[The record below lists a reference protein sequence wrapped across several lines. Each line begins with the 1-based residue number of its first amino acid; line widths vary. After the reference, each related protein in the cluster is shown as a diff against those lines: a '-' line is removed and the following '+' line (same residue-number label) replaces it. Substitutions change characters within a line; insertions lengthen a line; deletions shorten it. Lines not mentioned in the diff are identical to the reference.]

1 MVMVHTIDKLVSR
14 LFGVVMKKFLLILLP
29 FLGILFASSASA
41 GEKEIRST
49 LQALDPNTPIQSIK
63 PSKIAGLY
71 EVVIGSEVYYA
82 SVDGRYIFNGDIF
95 DAKTRENL
103 TSLTRG
109 KIVMGVLDK
118 VGESG
123 MIIYEPKKV
132 RATLTVFTDV
142 DCPYCRKF
150 HEDMPQHLAN
160 GIRVRY
166 VMFPLRG
173 LNSDVYRKEVSVWC
187 SKDRKKAFDDAKGG
201 KAIKQTE
208 CANPIADNF
217 ILAQKL
223 GVNST
228 PTLMTDKG
236 VLIPG
241 YMPPAHLAAR
251 LGITPLKKAEN

>member
-1 MVMVHTIDKLVSR
+1 
-14 LFGVVMKKFLLILLP
+14 MKKILLVLVPLFSVFLL
-29 FLGILFASSASA
+29 STASA
-41 GEKEIRST
+41 GEREIRQA
-49 LQALDPNTPIQSIK
+49 LQGLDPNTPVQSIK
-63 PSKIAGLY
+63 PAKIDGLF
-71 EVVIGSEVYYA
+71 EVVIGNEVYYVSA
-82 SVDGRYIFNGDIF
+82 NGRYIFNGDIY
-95 DAKTRENL
+95 DASTRENL
-103 TSLTRG
+103 TSITRG
-109 KIVMGVLDK
+109 KIALKIIDK

-132 RATLTVFTDV
+132 RRTLTVFTDV

-150 HEDMPQHLAN
+150 HDDLPQHLAN

-173 LNSDVYRKEVSVWC
+173 LKSNVYRKEVSVWC
-187 SKDRKKAFDDAKGG
+187 SKDRKKALDEAKAG
-201 KAIKQTE
+201 KAIKVKQ
-208 CANPIADNF
+208 CANPIADNY

-236 VLIPG
+236 VLLPG

-251 LGITPLKKAEN
+251 LGLALQEQAKNP

>member
-1 MVMVHTIDKLVSR
+1 
-14 LFGVVMKKFLLILLP
+14 
-29 FLGILFASSASA
+29 
-41 GEKEIRST
+41 
-49 LQALDPNTPIQSIK
+49 
-63 PSKIAGLY
+63 
-71 EVVIGSEVYYA
+71 
-82 SVDGRYIFNGDIF
+82 NGDIY
-95 DAKTRENL
+95 DASTRENL
-103 TSLTRG
+103 TSVARG
-109 KIVMGVLDK
+109 KIALKLIDK

-132 RATLTVFTDV
+132 RRTITVFTDV

-150 HEDMPQHLAN
+150 HEDLPQHLAN

-173 LNSDVYRKEVSVWC
+173 LKSNVYRKEVSVWC
-187 SKDRKKAFDDAKGG
+187 SKDQKKAFNEAKAG
-201 KAIKQTE
+201 KAIKAKQ
-208 CANPIADNF
+208 CANPIADNY

-251 LGITPLKKAEN
+251 LGLTSQKQAKNP

>member
-1 MVMVHTIDKLVSR
+1 MKKLVVMMLSV
-14 LFGVVMKKFLLILLP
+14 LFVMSSVT
-29 FLGILFASSASA
+29 SSANE
-41 GEKEIRST
+41 EKVRK
-49 LQALDPNTPIQSIK
+49 ALKQIEPNVLIQSIK

-71 EVVIGSEVYYA
+71 EVVLGNEVYYV
-82 SVDGRYIFNGDIF
+82 SDDGRYIFSGNIYDS
-95 DAKTRENL
+95 DTQQNL
-103 TSLTRG
+103 TSIARG
-109 KIVMGVLDK
+109 KIALKIMDK

-173 LNSDVYRKEVSVWC
+173 LDSNVYRKEVSVWC
-187 SKDRKKAFDDAKGG
+187 SKDRKKAFDLAKSG
-201 KAIKQTE
+201 KGLKQTT
-208 CANPIADNF
+208 CANPIADNLV
-217 ILAQKL
+217 LAQKL
-223 GVNST
+223 GINST

-241 YMPPAHLAAR
+241 YVPPAHLAMQ
-251 LGITPLKKAEN
+251 LGLVPVRQANNP

>member
-1 MVMVHTIDKLVSR
+1 
-14 LFGVVMKKFLLILLP
+14 MKKFLLILLS
-29 FLGILFASSASA
+29 FLGVFIVSSSYA
-41 GEKEIRST
+41 GEKEIRSS

-63 PSKIAGLY
+63 PSKIDGLY
-71 EVVIGSEVYYA
+71 EVVIGNEVYYA

-95 DAKTRENL
+95 DAKTRQNL

-109 KIVMGVLDK
+109 KIALSVLDK

-132 RATLTVFTDV
+132 RSTITVFTDV

-187 SKDRKKAFDDAKGG
+187 SKNRKKAFDDAKAG
-201 KAIKQTE
+201 KSLKQAE
-208 CANPIADNF
+208 CANPIADNY

-251 LGITPLKKAEN
+251 LGLTPLKQANNP

>member
-1 MVMVHTIDKLVSR
+1 
-14 LFGVVMKKFLLILLP
+14 MKKFLLILLP
-29 FLGILFASSASA
+29 FLGILFASSVSAS
-41 GEKEIRST
+41 EKEIRST

-63 PSKIAGLY
+63 LSKIAGLY

-82 SVDGRYIFNGDIF
+82 TADGRYIFNGDIF
-95 DAKTRENL
+95 DASTRENL

-109 KIVMGVLDK
+109 KIALGVLDK

-132 RATLTVFTDV
+132 RSTITVFTDV

-187 SKDRKKAFDDAKGG
+187 SKNRKKAFDDAKAG
-201 KAIKQTE
+201 KSLKQAE
-208 CANPIADNF
+208 CANPIADNY

-251 LGITPLKKAEN
+251 LGLTPLKQANNP